1 MEESQVFELETKKK
15 RTLTEE
21 QKQKQLQNLKK
32 AWEAKKLKVLEKKKL
47 KDESNEY
54 IKKVKPATK
63 KENVVL
69 KTTMKDS
76 DSDEDDKFITSF
88 KKRQQQREQEE
99 QENEIF
105 LLESKIKNK
114 RIEKLRKE
122 AEEMEKPEIK
132 EEIKKEIKKEPLTV
146 LKPVKSNDEDK
157 EEKNKGYISSFIP
170 SQPIP
175 IIKKP
180 DLIIRKSFN
189 NTFENKLNKYF

>member
-1 MEESQVFELETKKK
+1 MNESQVFELESKKK

-21 QKQKQLQNLKK
+21 QKQKQLENLRK
-32 AWEAKKLKVLEKKKL
+32 AWKAKKDKAEEKKKL

-76 DSDEDDKFITSF
+76 DSDDDDKFITSF

-132 EEIKKEIKKEPLTV
+132 EEIKKEPLTV
-146 LKPVKSNDEDK
+146 LKPIKNDDENK
-157 EEKNKGYISSFIP
+157 EEKNKGYISSLIP

-180 DLIIRKSFN
+180 EQIIRKSFN
-189 NTFENKLNKYF
+189 NTFESKLNKYF

>member
-1 MEESQVFELETKKK
+1 MDASQVFELESKKK

-21 QKQKQLQNLKK
+21 QKQKQLENLRK
-32 AWEAKKLKVLEKKKL
+32 AWKAKKDKAEEKKKL
-47 KDESNEY
+47 KDESQEY

-76 DSDEDDKFITSF
+76 DSDDDDKFITSF

-132 EEIKKEIKKEPLTV
+132 EEIKKEPLTV

-157 EEKNKGYISSFIP
+157 EEKNKGYISSFTP
-170 SQPIP
+170 SQPIA

-180 DLIIRKSFN
+180 EQIIRKSFN
-189 NTFENKLNKYF
+189 NTFESKLNKYF